1 MESATGKK
9 MSVSVKRLA
18 RLIDLAGA
26 MLVTTGGTMLAIIP
40 RIDLSLGGLMI
51 ALCGL
56 VLMDLNCSDKLGFNK
71 LVAKY
76 ITSPFKFMG
85 YCGIACC
92 VFLGGGEMLDIVKR
106 GQTYNFQDPGYIK
119 VLANLF
125 PYFIAALMSF
135 EWFRSYFKTSREYMV
150 SFYQVSLFATGHLMI
165 AIYGQ
170 RAGNSAYEIGAIL
183 FSGALLSMVAILLS
197 NLKSNNN

>member
-1 MESATGKK
+1 MESTKDK
-9 MSVSVKRLA
+9 NMNFSIKRLA
-18 RLIDLAGA
+18 KLIDLAGS
-26 MLVTTGGTMLAIIP
+26 MLITAGGSMLAIIP

-56 VLMDLNCSDKLGFNK
+56 VLVDLNFGDKLGFNR
-71 LVAKY
+71 LVSKY
-76 ITSPFKFMG
+76 LTNPFKFMG

-92 VFLGGGEMLDIVKR
+92 VFLGGGEMVDIIR
-106 GQTYNFQDPGYIK
+106 REQLYNFQDPGYIK

-125 PYFIAALMSF
+125 PYLIAALMSF
-135 EWFRSYFKTSREYMV
+135 EWFRSYFKASKEYMV

-183 FSGALLSMVAILLS
+183 FSGALLSMVAILIA
-197 NLKSNNN
+197 NLKSNKG